1 MSLITQYLHLKE
13 NYNEYLILFRCG
25 DFYECYEDDAKD
37 AAKILGITLCKQIRD
52 GFTKIYMAGFPRHA
66 LDTYLPQLIRAGKEV
81 AIIDEKPVELITPIK
96 ETFTEFVKSKL

>member
-13 NYNEYLILFRCG
+13 NYKDYLILFRCG

-37 AAKILGITLCKQIRD
+37 AAKILGITLCNRKRD

-81 AIIDEKPVELITPIK
+81 AIMDEKLVELITPNK
-96 ETFTEFVKSKL
+96 ETL